1 MLNKLKLSV
10 ARPVTGEEE
19 LGVMEAVGQWSHF

>member
-10 ARPVTGEEE
+10 ARPVMSEEE
-19 LGVMEAVGQWSHF
+19 LGAMEAVGQWSHF